1 MNKLLL
7 SVMLVGFAVAAQAGD
22 DKACAGKDSACCGK
36 EKTSTEAKAQCP
48 MMANKQATATCPYMA
63 KQASKDATAKDAS
76 AKPALASPKALADA
90 RK

>member
-1 MNKLLL
+1 
-7 SVMLVGFAVAAQAGD
+7 MLVAFAVAVQASD

-48 MMANKQATATCPYMA
+48 MAKQDAATCPYMA
-63 KQASKDATAKDAS
+63 KQASKDAS

>member
-1 MNKLLL
+1 
-7 SVMLVGFAVAAQAGD
+7 MLVGFAVAAQAGD

-48 MMANKQATATCPYMA
+48 MMAKQQANANATCPYMA
-63 KQASKDATAKDAS
+63 KQASKDAS
-76 AKPALASPKALADA
+76 AKLALASPKALADA